1 MLHAHLYVKKHKKL
15 NECCIDAMDFEDNMD
30 LSNDS
35 SHEGEPS
42 GQQESNR
49 DLAPTSTTTN
59 LTSEQIADIVMRRMG
74 QLYHPPT
81 PEIATNMP
89 TERWCELCRW
99 NYTHTTRECHLVV
112 RLLQERALANSLQQ
126 HRASTT
132 NNHREFVPPPIE
144 VQDEPQARA
153 PVHDTTSS
161 TYACTNRA
169 MSGGELGNFQP
180 YLSREEPS

>member
-1 MLHAHLYVKKHKKL
+1 
-15 NECCIDAMDFEDNMD
+15 MDF
-30 LSNDS
+30 SNDS
-35 SHEGEPS
+35 SQEEEPTS
-42 GQQESNR
+42 GQQGSSR
-49 DLAPTSTTTN
+49 DLAPRATTTN
-59 LTSEQIADIVMRRMG
+59 LSLEQIADIVMRRMG

-132 NNHREFVPPPIE
+132 NNHREFVPPQIE
-144 VQDEPQARA
+144 ERAEPQARA
-153 PVHDTTSS
+153 LVHDTTSL
-161 TYACTNRA
+161 T
-169 MSGGELGNFQP
+169 
-180 YLSREEPS
+180 